1 MKIGVLFTG
10 LGLLV
15 IVQICGSTSGC
26 VETEFLQRLAASEA
40 SDSRFLG
47 AGVSVWGDL
56 LVAGAYGSE
65 QFQGSAYVYRKV
77 DGEWTEEARLVAPDG
92 RPGDAFSFMQ
102 PVASENMVVLNAVK
116 GRTGDGVRSGV
127 VFVFEYQDNEWQMVQ
142 SLIPPVP
149 REGDR
154 FGISMSHSDG
164 SLMIASDYAGDFA
177 QGVVYH
183 YQKGDSGLWEAVDEF
198 VGVDEGDQFGEE
210 VLVSGQWMA
219 ISAIHGDSDLVKDA
233 GVVSVYQKVHGSW
246 KKDAILIAPDG
257 ETGSRFGTG
266 LAMTASGTLVVGA
279 NRAQGLSGEETG
291 AVFVFQQSDY
301 GWTLTDKLTANDGH
315 ARDEFGSRVTI
326 DPSGSIIAVAASR
339 DSTQGSCSGAVYI
352 FSRCRDLVW
361 KQVNKLYSPTHPQTG
376 AMFGL
381 VPVLTQDT
389 LFVPCPRESV
399 LGQQEGA
406 LYAYSI
412 KKSSREPHC
421 SLVVS
426 DFRILKG
433 TPFTAGFQYTN
444 EENHEAILSIL
455 HSGHHL
461 HTLRYP
467 VPAGSGFRRVN
478 LSADMLGELEKGLLV
493 LQLDIVPVGKE
504 TLDSVCRDDTYLV
517 KLIGI
522 RW

>member
-15 IVQICGSTSGC
+15 VVQIWGSTCGC
-26 VETEFLQRLAASEA
+26 VEIEFMQRFAASEA
-40 SDSRFLG
+40 KDSRFLG
-47 AGVSVWGDL
+47 AGVSVWGDV

-65 QFQGSAYVYRKV
+65 KFQGSAYVYRKV

-102 PVASENMVVLNAVK
+102 PVVLENMVVLNAVK
-116 GRTGDGVRSGV
+116 GRTDNGVRSGV
-127 VFVFEYQDNEWQMVQ
+127 VFVFEYQNNEWQMVQ

-183 YQKGDSGLWEAVDEF
+183 YQRGDSGLWEAVEEF
-198 VGVDEGDQFGEE
+198 VGAEEGDQFGEE
-210 VLVSGQWMA
+210 VLVSGEWMA
-219 ISAIHGDSDLVKDA
+219 ISAIHGDTDLVKDA
-233 GVVSVYQKVHGSW
+233 GVVSMYQKVDGRW
-246 KKDAILIAPDG
+246 KKDAILNSPDG

-279 NRAQGLSGEETG
+279 SRAQGLSGEATG

-301 GWTLTDKLTANDGH
+301 GWTLTDKLAANDGQ
-315 ARDEFGSRVTI
+315 ARNEFGSRVTI

-339 DSTQGSCSGAVYI
+339 DSTQANFSGAVYI
-352 FSRCRDLVW
+352 FARCRDLVW
-361 KQVNKLYSPTHPQTG
+361 AQVHKLYSPMHPQAG

-389 LFVPCPRESV
+389 LFVPSPRESI
-399 LGQQEGA
+399 LDQQEGA

-412 KKSSREPHC
+412 AKPSRNPHC
-421 SLVVS
+421 RLVVS
-426 DFRILKG
+426 DFRISKG
-433 TPFTAGFQYTN
+433 IPFTAGFQYAL
-444 EENHEAILSIL
+444 EENYEAILSIL
-455 HSGHHL
+455 HNGHLL
-461 HTLRYP
+461 HNLRYP
-467 VPAGSGFRRVN
+467 VQAGSGFRRVN
-478 LSADMLGELEKGLLV
+478 LSADLLDELERGLFV
-493 LQLDIVPVGKE
+493 LRLDIVPVGNE
-504 TLDSVCRDDTYLV
+504 TIDSLCRDNTYLL
-517 KLIGI
+517 KLTGI
-522 RW
+522 TW